1 MTRRIELKEASPL
14 AQGHSRLVFQ
24 HPQHKDWLIKVIR
37 PDVIEKRFGSG
48 TAWYKRKRR
57 YGRYLSYMRE
67 IQEYVAAWAK
77 RGEELHFVQ
86 KIIGFET
93 TDLGLGLVIE
103 AARDDNGELA
113 PNLGMLISSG
123 RYDDKVKADLQEF
136 LNQLLAADVIIS
148 DLNVGNLVYAHNQAF
163 GRHFVLI
170 DGLGNNNIWPL
181 KALSRRVNRWSKRG
195 RFARLYRKIDFLLAK
210 HGVQTDPQ
218 HERTA

>member
-1 MTRRIELKEASPL
+1 MSHLLKLKDATPL

-24 HPQHKDWLIKVIR
+24 HPHRKEWLIKVIR

-67 IQEYVAAWAK
+67 IQEYVAVWAK
-77 RGEELHFVQ
+77 RGESLHFAQ

-103 AARDDNGELA
+103 AARDADGGLA
-113 PNLGMLISSG
+113 PNLGMLISTG
-123 RYDDKVKADLQEF
+123 CYNEKVKADLEEF
-136 LNQLLAADVIIS
+136 LNQLLAVDVIIS
-148 DLNVGNLVYAHNQAF
+148 DLNVGNLVYAYNQDA

-181 KALSRRVNRWSKRG
+181 KALSRRINRWSKRG
-195 RFARLYRKIDFLLAK
+195 RFARLYRKVDFLLAK
-210 HGVQTDPQ
+210 HGNQSDPSS
-218 HERTA
+218 